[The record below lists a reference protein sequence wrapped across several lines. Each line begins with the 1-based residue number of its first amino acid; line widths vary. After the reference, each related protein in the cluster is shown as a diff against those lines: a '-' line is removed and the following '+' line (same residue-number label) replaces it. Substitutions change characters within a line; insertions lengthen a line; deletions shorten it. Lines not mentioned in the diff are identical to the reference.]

1 MVETGGA
8 RCRVFPNEWSADE
21 NHGEHVIAL
30 TSLRSGVRAAQS
42 PQRIRQF
49 GTLTVMLTPNVT
61 PTSRWRHII
70 PAMEHRVRVTYD
82 RDTLTDAAHR
92 IAIHTIGPVG
102 VVVWVLLVALLL
114 QRVVAGERSVFVG
127 ALGAF
132 VVLVAFYYGAAFVG
146 AHRRAVASFDRLS
159 DKTSELVFT
168 EHGFSIR
175 YDLGYREWPWRAVAE
190 VWRTKR
196 SWIVIFTAWSGYLT
210 LPIADVSDQTR
221 MFVLEQVARLGG
233 RVR

>member
-1 MVETGGA
+1 M
-8 RCRVFPNEWSADE
+8 
-21 NHGEHVIAL
+21 
-30 TSLRSGVRAAQS
+30 
-42 PQRIRQF
+42 
-49 GTLTVMLTPNVT
+49 
-61 PTSRWRHII
+61 
-70 PAMEHRVRVTYD
+70 TYD
-82 RDTLTDAAHR
+82 RDTLTSAPHR
-92 IAIHTIGPVG
+92 LSIHTIGPVG
-102 VVVWVLLVALLL
+102 VVVWVLFVALLL

-132 VVLVAFYYGAAFVG
+132 VVLVAFYYGASFVV
-146 AHRRAVASFDRLS
+146 AHRRAVAAFDRRS
-159 DKTSELVFT
+159 DKTGEFVFT
-168 EHGFSIR
+168 EQGFSMR

-221 MFVLEQVARLGG
+221 TFVLEQVARVGG